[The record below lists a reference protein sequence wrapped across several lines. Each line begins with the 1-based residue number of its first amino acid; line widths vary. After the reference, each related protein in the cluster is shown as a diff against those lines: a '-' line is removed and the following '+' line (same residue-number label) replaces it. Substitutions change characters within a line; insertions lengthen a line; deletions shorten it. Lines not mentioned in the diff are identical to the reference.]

1 MAQGRTHPILTATR
15 LTKDQRATVDFV
27 ANLKGITVTELVRE
41 AALQL
46 AREHVERHF
55 SAGTETA
62 RRPVVEGGSA

>member
-15 LTKDQRATVDFV
+15 LTKSQRATVDF
-27 ANLKGITVTELVRE
+27 AAKLEGISVTEWLRE

-46 AREHVERHF
+46 ARERLERHL

-62 RRPVVEGGSA
+62 